1 MDVQTTETTLQE
13 IKERNTRVELDKA
26 WEVSSTR
33 KVFILVL
40 TYAVALAWLLIIHEP
55 NAALKALVPVAGY
68 FLSTL
73 TLPPLKKWWLKKQKI

>member
-1 MDVQTTETTLQE
+1 MQSAEINLQE

-40 TYAVALAWLLIIHEP
+40 TYVVALAWLILIHEP

-73 TLPPLKKWWLKKQKI
+73 TLPPLKKWWINKQKV